1 MNTEISRIT
10 DLLRTK
16 EDMIDA
22 KMQEIQTLQI
32 QVENEQL
39 QYKSLDSLL
48 QDARQV
54 NLAKYLVNRQFIIY
68 ICLTFV
74 DLLLTSTII
83 FKYT

>member
-1 MNTEISRIT
+1 
-10 DLLRTK
+10 
-16 EDMIDA
+16 MIDA

-54 NLAKYLVNRQFIIY
+54 KLG
-68 ICLTFV
+68 
-74 DLLLTSTII
+74 
-83 FKYT
+83 